1 VATEDLVEWVD
12 AAKAKAVEWDS
23 AREADHFKIV
33 KLNPLARTIRSGFL
47 CSTFLTGYARVSV
60 CFQIQRY
67 GFISNLFEFIND
79 DLSDFWVR

>member
-1 VATEDLVEWVD
+1 MEWVD

-23 AREADHFKIV
+23 ARKADHFKIF

-47 CSTFLTGYARVSV
+47 YSTFLSGYASVSV